1 MMFVSLPRH
10 RSAYARWL
18 LLKRLRLV
26 LTLLGGAVGGLMALR
41 LVMDLSRR
49 PMTFSL
55 KEMIAMLLVAG
66 TAAALSWM
74 IMSMFVD
81 EQRYKLN

>member
-1 MMFVSLPRH
+1 
-10 RSAYARWL
+10 
-18 LLKRLRLV
+18 V

-41 LVMDLSRR
+41 LVMDLSQR

>member
-1 MMFVSLPRH
+1 MFVSLPRR

-49 PMTFSL
+49 PMTFSI
-55 KEMIAMLLVAG
+55 KEMIAMLLVTG

-81 EQRYKLN
+81 EQRCKLD